1 MNSMCIYI
9 YNNGDCVWWCH
20 WFLVISV
27 FHFLSAALA
36 TDSNCNQCFVPYLV
50 CALLCCKA
58 STSQSKIPWHLG
70 RKNSTCRAH
79 QVRLQR
85 VCYIISGRLIG
96 RAASI
101 VAVWQPNSTEVGS
114 QNRFWAAL
122 STSAD
127 AKIIPTPSCTA
138 KGFCRITKGRSD
150 SHLVALAIN
159 LSWNLFSWISAGWR
173 AVTSSG
179 HFSLFP
185 TKVVVLNFRPKTI
198 STNCPFFPVGFCAGN
213 FIHDKNGKQPPSNL
227 VDRTCF
233 NKPSYNGWVVTNPW
247 CHWRP
252 WMGHL
257 ALCHW
262 LMYPCIFHSYRF
274 APLYPLYP
282 VLATDF
288 LRCCHA
294 RMIAA
299 CYWYPKNLTC
309 AVATTDLSHPALQG
323 SSDLFA
329 LSQLRMRHE
338 LACLVYRTFVYEATE
353 AESSATQ
360 SRLLREQVSQR
371 APAAD
376 RQSGFTFEIIWNQ
389 MHTLFDIA
397 TDCFT

>member
-9 YNNGDCVWWCH
+9 YNGDCVWWCH

-36 TDSNCNQCFVPYLV
+36 TDSNCNQCCLPYLV

-122 STSAD
+122 STCAD
-127 AKIIPTPSCTA
+127 AKIIPTPSCIA
-138 KGFCRITKGRSD
+138 KGFCCITKGRST
-150 SHLVALAIN
+150 SNLVALAIN

-185 TKVVVLNFRPKTI
+185 TVVVLNFRPKTI
-198 STNCPFFPVGFCAGN
+198 STNCPFFPVGFCASN
-213 FIHDKNGKQPPSNL
+213 FIHDKNCKQPPSDL
-227 VDRTCF
+227 VNRTCL
-233 NKPSYNGWVVTNPW
+233 NKP
-247 CHWRP
+247 
-252 WMGHL
+252 
-257 ALCHW
+257 
-262 LMYPCIFHSYRF
+262 
-274 APLYPLYP
+274 
-282 VLATDF
+282 
-288 LRCCHA
+288 
-294 RMIAA
+294 
-299 CYWYPKNLTC
+299 
-309 AVATTDLSHPALQG
+309 
-323 SSDLFA
+323 
-329 LSQLRMRHE
+329 
-338 LACLVYRTFVYEATE
+338 
-353 AESSATQ
+353 
-360 SRLLREQVSQR
+360 
-371 APAAD
+371 
-376 RQSGFTFEIIWNQ
+376 
-389 MHTLFDIA
+389 
-397 TDCFT
+397 